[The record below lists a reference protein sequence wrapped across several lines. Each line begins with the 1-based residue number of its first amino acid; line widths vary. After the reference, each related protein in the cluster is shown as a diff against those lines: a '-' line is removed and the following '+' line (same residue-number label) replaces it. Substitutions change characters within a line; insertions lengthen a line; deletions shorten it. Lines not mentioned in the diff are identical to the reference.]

1 VDVFNDA
8 RFFNCSPE
16 AAQKWKPLVRALV
29 DTDKTVFPDLLAK
42 ITTGP
47 SANIF
52 TNREHDNMIRSLNL
66 RRLSFVLFIGERNHF
81 LAQLP
86 SIQEKLVEILKNP
99 PEAVV
104 QSEVYLCMRVLM
116 CRLSPHN
123 LSSFWPTVL
132 TELFRVFEEL
142 IISVPAEGSEDLQIV
157 LAASKF
163 LDLLLVLQTQ
173 EFQIHQWMFVTDT
186 VDAVY
191 RPEDW
196 SPESLLDQL
205 AELVRDLPEPKNT
218 EVAIGQTATLYTRSS
233 ALEPPG
239 TAGISSQNLR
249 RPMLA
254 FVYKINHIRDLLQFF
269 STVSITSYE
278 SVYGSGSVD
287 WEAVEVGLLSE
298 MFEGRTTD
306 EVFRG

>member
-1 VDVFNDA
+1 
-8 RFFNCSPE
+8 
-16 AAQKWKPLVRALV
+16 
-29 DTDKTVFPDLLAK
+29 
-42 ITTGP
+42 
-47 SANIF
+47 
-52 TNREHDNMIRSLNL
+52 
-66 RRLSFVLFIGERNHF
+66 
-81 LAQLP
+81 
-86 SIQEKLVEILKNP
+86 
-99 PEAVV
+99 
-104 QSEVYLCMRVLM
+104 
-116 CRLSPHN
+116 
-123 LSSFWPTVL
+123 
-132 TELFRVFEEL
+132 
-142 IISVPAEGSEDLQIV
+142 
-157 LAASKF
+157 
-163 LDLLLVLQTQ
+163 
-173 EFQIHQWMFVTDT
+173 MFVTDT

-205 AELVRDLPEPKNT
+205 AELVRDLPEPKVCPITRPNRLTLPLAQNT
-218 EVAIGQTATLYTRSS
+218 EVAIGQTANLYTRSIT
-233 ALEPPG
+233 LEPPG

-287 WEAVEVGLLSE
+287 WEAVEAGLLSE